1 MKDVRT
7 PSTYF
12 HQRGMN
18 PDSIARLKG
27 KLDDLLESL
36 YEYRERYTNM
46 ISIAEEKILEQEID
60 KAERKRYKKTSIK
73 NAVKVVDAA
82 TYGTPEDI
90 ADAIREAIDYKVFVR
105 VEPYMQDTGQ
115 QMEEQIFWMK
125 QYGNK

>member
-1 MKDVRT
+1 
-7 PSTYF
+7 
-12 HQRGMN
+12 MN

-115 QMEEQIFWMK
+115 QMEEQIFWLK
-125 QYGNK
+125 EYGNK